1 MHLSQ
6 VHQPCSFRGCTCLK
20 CTNHV
25 VFMGCTCLK
34 LGFATCQSK
43 KCISRVEVH
52 HYLGWCTWDKCTPLQ
67 VPLQVPLPCKCPST
81 NEKSRTSISKFCSF
95 LFLLLLVEANSVIKH
110 VLHRP
115 TQTSAPTD
123 ADIRIDRRRHPHR
136 PTQTS
141 APTDAD
147 IRTDRRRHPH
157 RPTQMLQVAMCFC
170 QSSLQFCSSYPSNGS
185 FLFSA
190 F

>member
-1 MHLSQ
+1 MSQ
-6 VHQPCSFRGCTCLK
+6 VHQPSSFRGCICLK

-25 VFMGCTCLK
+25 VLGGAPLSWLVHLGQVHPLK
-34 LGFATCQSK
+34 
-43 KCISRVEVH
+43 
-52 HYLGWCTWDKCTPLQ
+52 
-67 VPLQVPLPCKCPST
+67 VPLQVHPT

-95 LFLLLLVEANSVIKH
+95 QFLLLLVGTNSVIKH
-110 VLHRP
+110 IRTDRRRHLHRP
-115 TQTSAPTD
+115 AQTSAPTD
-123 ADIRIDRRRHPHR
+123 ADIRIDRRRR
-136 PTQTS
+136 
-141 APTDAD
+141 
-147 IRTDRRRHPH
+147 PH

>member
-6 VHQPCSFRGCTCLK
+6 VHKPCSFRGCTCLK

-95 LFLLLLVEANSVIKH
+95 LFLLLLVGTNSVIKTFRTDRRRH
-110 VLHRP
+110 PHRP

-123 ADIRIDRRRHPHR
+123 ADIRIDRRRHLHR
-136 PTQTS
+136 PM
-141 APTDAD
+141 
-147 IRTDRRRHPH
+147 R
-157 RPTQMLQVAMCFC
+157 MLQVAMCFC
-170 QSSLQFCSSYPSNGS
+170 QSSLQFCSSYPFNGS
-185 FLFSA
+185 FQFLPF
-190 F
+190 

>member
-1 MHLSQ
+1 ML
-6 VHQPCSFRGCTCLK
+6 
-20 CTNHV
+20 TNIL
-25 VFMGCTCLK
+25 F
-34 LGFATCQSK
+34 
-43 KCISRVEVH
+43 
-52 HYLGWCTWDKCTPLQ
+52 GWCTWDKCTPL
-67 VPLQVPLPCKCPST
+67 KCPNHVDRLHPT

-95 LFLLLLVEANSVIKH
+95 LFLLLLVETNSMIKH
-110 VLHRP
+110 V
-115 TQTSAPTD
+115 
-123 ADIRIDRRRHPHR
+123 PHR

-147 IRTDRRRHPH
+147 IRTDRRRHLH
-157 RPTQMLQVAMCFC
+157 RPMRMLQVAMCFC